1 MMRRTSVRAGA
12 LLAAGALLVAACSSS
27 GSKTGA
33 ATTVGGSTTTAAP
46 NTTQGGATT
55 TGASTSAPASTTPAA
70 TTWAVNTKDCV
81 DPAAADKAITGT
93 LHLGSVMPL
102 TGGIASAAF
111 APVKAGFEAYI
122 DYANKQKMLGDVKID
137 VNIQD
142 DQYNKDKTPGA
153 VSKLI
158 DAGTDVV
165 SGIIGTPDNLA
176 VRQVLNDSCIPQ
188 LNALTGSP
196 HWGEV
201 KDFPWTMGILVPYD
215 IESKIYAKQ
224 LSVMYPKGAK
234 VALFYINTEFGT
246 AYADAFKALAKQYN
260 LDIVATETIEGEDA
274 TPPKSQVTNIAA
286 KKPDVVMAVPLGAGC
301 ITFLNALA
309 AAKAQTA
316 GWNPA
321 TFITNTCASSLILG
335 AAGADANGL
344 YTSAATLDI
353 GNPANAT
360 VPNVKQY
367 LDIMKAAKHAD
378 VATTAAAGWATA
390 EATVAMLMQAQKSP
404 AGLTRASIIDAARN
418 FTYTPMLARPGVV
431 LHTNGESDPFLAQSL
446 QVIQYD
452 AAKKIFTDVGKLIT
466 EFESK

>member
-1 MMRRTSVRAGA
+1 
-12 LLAAGALLVAACSSS
+12 
-27 GSKTGA
+27 
-33 ATTVGGSTTTAAP
+33 
-46 NTTQGGATT
+46 
-55 TGASTSAPASTTPAA
+55 
-70 TTWAVNTKDCV
+70 
-81 DPAAADKAITGT
+81 
-93 LHLGSVMPL
+93 MPI
-102 TGGIASAAF
+102 TGGIAAAAF
-111 APVKAGFEAYI
+111 APVKAGLEAYV

-137 VNIQD
+137 LSVQD
-142 DQYNKDKTPGA
+142 DMYNKDKTPGA

-158 DAGTDVV
+158 DGKTDVV
-165 SGIIGTPDNLA
+165 AGIIGTPDNLA

-201 KDFPWTMGILVPYD
+201 KDFPWTTGILVPYD
-215 IESKIYAKQ
+215 TESKVYAKQ

-246 AYADAFKALAKQYN
+246 AYADAFKELAKQYN

-286 KKPDVVMAVPLGAGC
+286 KKPDVIMAVPLGAGC
-301 ITFLNALA
+301 VTFLNALA
-309 AAKAQTA
+309 AAKAQNK

-335 AAGADANGL
+335 AAGPDANGL
-344 YTSAATLDI
+344 YTSGNTIDV

-360 VPNVKQY
+360 LPAVKQY

-378 VATTAAAGWATA
+378 IATTATAGWAVG
-390 EATVAMLMQAQKSP
+390 EVTVAILQQAQKSP

-418 FTYTPMLARPGVV
+418 FTYTPMLGRKGVV
-431 LHTNGESDPFLAQSL
+431 LRSMGETDPFLSESL

-452 AAKKIFTDVGKLIT
+452 ATKKVFTDIGSLIT
-466 EFESK
+466 EFEHK